1 MRGKTVV
8 ITGATSGIGEVA
20 AIELAGQGARI
31 VFTARD
37 KERAHATLE
46 KLRRVNPAS
55 GHVVHLADLSLL
67 SEMRRA
73 AEEIREEP
81 VIDVLI
87 NNAGAL
93 FNSRIETQDGL
104 EKSFALNHM
113 SYFVLTNLLL
123 SRLKAGARIVNTASD
138 AHRRAKLDFD
148 DLQSKKSY
156 SGFAVYSKSKLC
168 NILFTR
174 ELARRIAGT
183 GVTANALHPGFVAT
197 RFGDQSGGVL
207 SALVRVAK
215 PIGGISPEEGAKTII
230 YLASSPEVARTSGE
244 YFVKCAGATPSAEAR
259 NDNDAKRLWDVSTE
273 LVRGVMASV

>member
-1 MRGKTVV
+1 MTQSPSAPQAPPAQTPQAESARDALLALRT
-8 ITGATSGIGEVA
+8 
-20 AIELAGQGARI
+20 ELAKAVVGQEGVISGLVIALLCR
-31 VFTARD
+31 
-37 KERAHATLE
+37 
-46 KLRRVNPAS
+46 
-55 GHVVHLADLSLL
+55 GHVLLEGVPGVAKTLLVRALSAALQLEFKRVQFTPDLMPGDVTGSLVYDA
-67 SEMRRA
+67 RTA
-73 AEEIREEP
+73 AFVFRPGP
-81 VIDVLI
+81 V
-87 NNAGAL
+87 
-93 FNSRIETQDGL
+93 F
-104 EKSFALNHM
+104 
-113 SYFVLTNLLL
+113 TNLLL
-123 SRLKAGARIVNTASD
+123 SRLKAGARIINTASD
-138 AHRRAKLDFD
+138 AHHRAKLDFD

-244 YFVKCAGATPSAEAR
+244 YFVKCASAAPSAEAR
-259 NDNDAKRLWDVSTE
+259 NDQDARKLWNVSAEIAADV
-273 LVRGVMASV
+273 LVKG